1 MHGIREVTQRYKFNS
16 CLSRFYGLKHWFHQK
31 IAVSSPHSTP
41 QLVPC
46 DNTAMKLQTPF
57 FWAIGALLVAVAY
70 NKYGWPGV
78 ALVVGGIV
86 FWMLLHFSRMM
97 TVLKR
102 AASAP
107 KGYVASAVML
117 NAKLKL
123 GVTLL
128 HVTAMTKSLGLL
140 QSAVDDLPHV
150 ARDAQPEIYR
160 WTDTS
165 GSHVTC
171 TFAGGKLTDYV
182 LWRPDTG
189 AGAADIA

>member
-1 MHGIREVTQRYKFNS
+1 
-16 CLSRFYGLKHWFHQK
+16 
-31 IAVSSPHSTP
+31 
-41 QLVPC
+41 
-46 DNTAMKLQTPF
+46 MKLQTPF
-57 FWAIGALLVAVAY
+57 LWAVGALLIAVAY
-70 NKYGWPGV
+70 QRMGWPGV

-102 AASAP
+102 AANAP

-117 NAKLKL
+117 NAKLKP

-140 QSAVDDLPHV
+140 QSAPDGLPQNAHG
-150 ARDAQPEIYR
+150 AEPEIYR

-171 TFAGGKLTDYV
+171 TFVGGKLTHYV
-182 LWRPDTG
+182 LWRPEVTG
-189 AGAADIA
+189 

>member
-1 MHGIREVTQRYKFNS
+1 
-16 CLSRFYGLKHWFHQK
+16 
-31 IAVSSPHSTP
+31 
-41 QLVPC
+41 
-46 DNTAMKLQTPF
+46 MKLQTPF

-97 TVLKR
+97 AVLKR

-140 QSAVDDLPHV
+140 QSTVDGLPQV